1 MEGALLNRLVRGGLM
16 TLGGI
21 LLTFAS
27 GAVLAADAEPPPVKT
42 FAEATAGLAR
52 LPDDGLNPI
61 YVDAKGGRV
70 LLALRCDGQ
79 GRCGEYLYQVYMR
92 SGLGAYPVGLDR
104 SDPGATNIIAFHVV
118 GSKVY
123 ADLENPRFRAN
134 AGSEDEK
141 RAVGQS
147 FPPSTVWSGDVVAR
161 DDGHDQASVLVD
173 FSGFIRRDAFGVIDA
188 LKDAKQG
195 DFKLA
200 DDRSYVDVAETR
212 AFPDNLEFEARETF
226 TSDAP
231 GDEVKGIVPDPHAVT
246 LIEHQSLI
254 RLPAPGFVTRSAD
267 PRTGAFSKLITD
279 YATPLGAPMVQRLA
293 TRFRLEKTDPA
304 AARSPVKKPIVFYV
318 DPAAPEPIRSALA
331 EGAQWWSRAFDAAGF
346 IDAFQ
351 VKVLPEGADP
361 LDARYNVINWVH
373 RQTRGYSFGLPV
385 VDPRTGEIVKGSVL
399 LGSQRIRQDRI
410 IFEGLVGADKTGSG
424 APDDPIV
431 VSLARIRQL
440 AVHEVGHALGLEHN
454 FAGSTFDDRGSVMD
468 YPPPR
473 IGIVDGRL
481 DFSDAYKVGLGS
493 WDLFA
498 VKWLYSEIPPGADGR
513 ATLEQMVRDGY
524 AHGLRFVRDN
534 DARPVSSANPGGAL
548 WDDGPDAV
556 AGLAHAMEIRRLALS
571 RFGPGNIPSGA
582 PMADL
587 RRVIVPVYLF
597 HRYEAEAASHAIGG
611 VNFTYAARGDGLD
624 GGQSVAG
631 ADQRRALAAL
641 LGTLDPAVLDLPDT
655 LVRQLSQGGFGGDDP
670 QNSEPG
676 SQDPQFD
683 SELFGDAA
691 SPLFD
696 LKAAAAAAAD
706 ITLTDILEPSR
717 LERVSYQGERDSSQ
731 LGLGELLDQ
740 TIGAAFATR
749 PATGR
754 LAALQRVVQAR
765 LLARLS
771 GLITN
776 EATPPDIK
784 IAVRDA
790 LDRLGNRLATVRGGD
805 PIDVAQAQWLSETI
819 RAHDYD
825 KLYVIQ
831 KGDDKAKGPPDVTI
845 PPGVPI
851 GDGDG
856 DFGWFSDVIH

>member
-1 MEGALLNRLVRGGLM
+1 MLNRMLRTGLMALTGALLS
-16 TLGGI
+16 
-21 LLTFAS
+21 LTS
-27 GAVLAADAEPPPVKT
+27 KGALAADATPPPVKT
-42 FAEATAGLAR
+42 FAEATAPLTR
-52 LPDDGLNPI
+52 LPDPSLIPV
-61 YVDAKGGRV
+61 YLDAKGGRV

-104 SDPGATNIIAFHVV
+104 SDPGATNIIGFHVV
-118 GSKVY
+118 GEKVF
-123 ADLENPRFRAN
+123 AELENLRFRAG

-141 RAVGQS
+141 HAVSQS
-147 FPPSTVWSGDVVAR
+147 FPPSTIWSGDVVAR
-161 DDGHDQASVLVD
+161 DDGHNQGALLVD
-173 FSGFIRRDAFGVIDA
+173 ISSFIKRDAFGVIDD
-188 LKDAKQG
+188 LKGSKQG

-200 DDRSYVDVAETR
+200 DDLSYVDVGATR
-212 AFPDNLEFEARETF
+212 AFADNLEFEARETF

-231 GDEVKGIVPDPHAVT
+231 GDQVQGIVPDPHAVT

-254 RLPAPGFVTRSAD
+254 RLPAPGFVSRPAD
-267 PRTGAFSKLITD
+267 PRTGAFSKLVTD

-293 TRFRLEKTDPA
+293 TRFRLEKTDPS
-304 AARSPVKKPIVFYV
+304 AARSPVKTPIVFYV

-331 EGAQWWSRAFDAAGF
+331 KGAQWWSRAFDAAGF

-351 VKVLPEGADP
+351 VKTLPEDADP

-424 APDDPIV
+424 AVDDPIV
-431 VSLARIRQL
+431 ISLARIRQL

-454 FAGSTFDDRGSVMD
+454 FAGSTIDDRGSVMD

-473 IGIVDGRL
+473 VGIVDGKL
-481 DFSDAYKVGLGS
+481 DFSDAYKIGVGS
-493 WDLFA
+493 WDMFA
-498 VKWLYSEIPPGADGR
+498 INWLYSETPPGADSR
-513 ATLEQMVRDGY
+513 ALLEQLVRDGY

-534 DARPVSSANPGGAL
+534 DARPIGSANPNGAL
-548 WDDGPDAV
+548 WDDGADAV
-556 AGLAHAMEIRRLALS
+556 AGLAHAMQIRSIALAK
-571 RFGPGNIPSGA
+571 FGPANILAGA

-587 RRVIVPVYLF
+587 RRVIVPVYLY
-597 HRYEAEAASHAIGG
+597 HRYEAEAVSHAIGG
-611 VNFTYAARGDGLD
+611 ANFVYATRGDGLE
-624 GGQSVAG
+624 GGEPVSG

-641 LGTLDPAVLDLPDT
+641 LGTLDPVVLDLPDP
-655 LVRQLSQGGFGGDDP
+655 LVRQLSQAGYGGDDP
-670 QNSEPG
+670 QSDTSG

-696 LKAAAAAAAD
+696 LKAAASAAVEG
-706 ITLTDILEPSR
+706 TLSDLLEPSR
-717 LERVSYQGERDSSQ
+717 LERVSYQGERDPSQ
-731 LGLGELLDQ
+731 LGLPELLDH
-740 TIGAAFATR
+740 TLGSAFPTR
-749 PATGR
+749 PVARR
-754 LAALQRVVQAR
+754 LAPLQRVVQSR
-765 LLARLS
+765 LLVRLS
-771 GLITN
+771 GLMTN
-776 EATPPDIK
+776 EATPADIK
-784 IAVRDA
+784 TGVRDA
-790 LDRLGNRLATVRGGD
+790 LDRLGKRLATVRNGD

-819 RAHDYD
+819 HARDYD
-825 KLYVIQ
+825 KLYVVQ
-831 KGDDKAKGPPDVTI
+831 KSSDHAKAPADVTI

-851 GDGDG
+851 GDGDD